1 MKEIETCIWEKI
13 PEEPSR
19 IRLVSRRK
27 ALEVFHDL
35 EEALRE
41 ADLYPDEYFLIGS
54 EFDNEKAEM
63 PEMSDLI
70 CYAQWGNSE
79 GIYLEVVIVTM
90 DKTKNCYVRK
100 SFATGKTLAEDTAS
114 YDRMQYIAG
123 YICKLFFGSHQQ
135 SPRYLLIRNEKADRE
150 TLMSKIHEEYREYL
164 MTNFVH
170 KNAEYDAIAE
180 EVGLRSL
187 IVHELPK
194 CLLPDDKIKEL
205 LSCEN
210 ALDLLTKL
218 CEPVLEP
225 TSFEIN
231 DMISSCDSFA
241 GELERRSSKQ
251 IPSE

>member
-1 MKEIETCIWEKI
+1 MKEIETCIWEEISENPGRVK
-13 PEEPSR
+13 
-19 IRLVSRRK
+19 LVSRRK
-27 ALEVFHDL
+27 ALDVFHDL

-54 EFDNEKAEM
+54 EFDNEKADM

-70 CYAQWGNSE
+70 CYAQWGNNE
-79 GIYLEVVIVTM
+79 GIYLEVVIVTL
-90 DKTKNCYVRK
+90 DKAKNCYVRK
-100 SFATGKTLAEDTAS
+100 SFATGKTLAEDSAS

-123 YICKLFFGSHQQ
+123 YIYKLFFGSHQQ

-170 KNAEYDAIAE
+170 RNEDYDAIAE

-194 CLLPDDKIKEL
+194 CLIPEGKIEEL

-218 CEPVLEP
+218 CKPVLEP
-225 TSFEIN
+225 TAFEIN
-231 DMISSCDSFA
+231 DMISSCDSIA

-251 IPSE
+251 DPDS